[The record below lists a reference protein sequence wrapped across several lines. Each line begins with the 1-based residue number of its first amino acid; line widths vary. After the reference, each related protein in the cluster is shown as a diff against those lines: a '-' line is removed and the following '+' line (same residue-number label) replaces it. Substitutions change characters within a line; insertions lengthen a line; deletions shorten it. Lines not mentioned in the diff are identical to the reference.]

1 MMDMA
6 TCISQVSR
14 PCGGSSDPRPP
25 HQRPR
30 GFLRVTPALDIA
42 HLSKRFGGAI
52 ALADV
57 SLSVAPG
64 EVHGLLG
71 SNGSGKS
78 TLIKVLAGFHAPEP
92 GAEVRLYGKRVA
104 LPVKG
109 PQARD
114 MGLSFVHQN
123 LGLIPTL
130 SVTENLYLGDLATRA
145 DWALNW
151 AALHDR
157 AAKTFARFGLALD
170 PRAPV
175 SSLSAVQQ
183 ALLAIVRAYEDLQ
196 HGASGGR
203 PGVLVLD
210 EPTPFLPRAGVE
222 QLFDLIRR
230 CTAQGASVIFVSHD
244 VDEVR
249 EITDRATILRDGH
262 LIDTVVTADTSHEGF
277 VDRIIGRRLEAY
289 GGAAKRL
296 GDTTP
301 RVEVTALSAPG
312 VGPIGFQMAPGE
324 ILGLTG
330 LIGSGADAVP
340 GLVYGARSDV
350 SGRLELDGRSVPL
363 SLLTPPEAL
372 ARRIA
377 YLPGDR
383 LGQAGVGSLPVGDNV
398 ALPVL
403 NRLTTG
409 FGLTDRSINAHAADL
424 GARAGVKP
432 NLPELPLEA
441 LSGGNAQKAVLAKWL
456 QTDPKLLLLD
466 EPTQGVDVGARQM
479 IWDALDA
486 AAAKGTCV
494 LVAST
499 DYDQLAAICHR
510 VLIFA
515 RGQVVA
521 ELSGDNLSKDMIA
534 EHCYRS
540 LNRVA

>member
-1 MMDMA
+1 M
-6 TCISQVSR
+6 
-14 PCGGSSDPRPP
+14 
-25 HQRPR
+25 
-30 GFLRVTPALDIA
+30 TPALDIA

-52 ALADV
+52 ALSDV
-57 SLSVAPG
+57 SLSVAQG

-78 TLIKVLAGFHAPEP
+78 TLIKILAGFHAPEP
-92 GAEVRLYGKRVA
+92 GAEVRLYGKRVP

-109 PQARD
+109 PQARE
-114 MGLSFVHQN
+114 MGLAFVHQN

-130 SVTENLYLGDLATRA
+130 SVTENLFLGELATRT
-145 DWALNW
+145 DWAVKW
-151 AALHDR
+151 AALHSR
-157 AAKTFARFGLALD
+157 AAQTFARFGLALD
-170 PRAPV
+170 PQAPV
-175 SSLSAVQQ
+175 SDLSAVQQ

-196 HGASGGR
+196 HGASEGR

-249 EITDRATILRDGH
+249 DITDRATILRDGH
-262 LIDTVVTADTSHEGF
+262 LIDTVVTANTSHEGF

-296 GDTTP
+296 TGTSSP
-301 RVEVTALSAPG
+301 RVQISALSAPG
-312 VGPIGFQMAPGE
+312 VGPIGFDMAPGE

-340 GLVYGARSDV
+340 AMIYGARDDV
-350 SGRLELDGRSVPL
+350 SGRLVLDGRSL
-363 SLLTPPEAL
+363 SLALLTPPEAL
-372 ARRIA
+372 ARHIA

-403 NRLTTG
+403 DRLKTG
-409 FGLTDRSINAHAADL
+409 LGLTERSINAHAGNL

-432 NLPELPLEA
+432 NLPELSLEA

-486 AAAKGTCV
+486 AADKGTCV

-510 VLIFA
+510 VLVFA
-515 RGQVVA
+515 RGQVLA
-521 ELSGDNLSKDMIA
+521 ELSGENLTKDMIA
-534 EHCYRS
+534 ELCYRS